1 MDQGVAAII
10 VAAITA
16 FGGVVVGFLQSF
28 RRQQKAAVEENRH
41 DHAIVQG
48 QLGMIYRQVSRIDDK
63 LEKHL
68 DKHREGE
75 ENGQP
80 AKRSLG

>member
-1 MDQGVAAII
+1 MDQGLAAIV

-28 RRQQKAAVEENRH
+28 RRQQRSAVEENRH

-68 DKHREGE
+68 DQHREGE
-75 ENGQP
+75 TNGQSK
-80 AKRSLG
+80 KRSLG

>member
-1 MDQGVAAII
+1 MDQGLAAIV

-28 RRQQKAAVEENRH
+28 RRQQRSAVEENRQ

-68 DKHREGE
+68 DQHREGE
-75 ENGQP
+75 TSGQSK
-80 AKRSLG
+80 KRSLG